1 MAIPPDKS
9 PDRIAPG
16 KSTEPL
22 GQPNLPAKEPTGF
35 DAHMQGATQP
45 KTSMPGTPGEPGGP
59 TAVTP
64 MGIPQGPAISTAG
77 ISYNS
82 ILAQANVAQDSLGT
96 VDAQLNDK
104 NLKLKRSQSHL
115 VRQKLGD
122 ANGYIRAAG
131 SKLGANM
138 PEGKVPAGL
147 TGIARFIAMVND
159 GQNQLVAV
167 QQQLQQLSAKGEQI
181 NPGEMMAV
189 QVKMNL
195 AQQEI
200 EYTSTLLG
208 KVLTSINQIMT
219 TQL

>member
-9 PDRIAPG
+9 PDRIAPS
-16 KSTEPL
+16 KTPEPI
-22 GQPNLPAKEPTGF
+22 GQPNLPKEPTGF
-35 DAHMQGATQP
+35 DSYMHGAGQS

-59 TAVTP
+59 TTPASPMAVS
-64 MGIPQGPAISTAG
+64 QGPGVAPTG
-77 ISYNS
+77 ISYDS
-82 ILAQANVAQDSLGT
+82 ILAQAKTAQDSLGS
-96 VDAQLNDK
+96 VESQLNNQ

-131 SKLGANM
+131 SKLGAAI
-138 PEGKVPAGL
+138 PEQKLPSGL
-147 TGIARFIAMVND
+147 TGVTRFLAMVNA
-159 GQNQLVAV
+159 GQDQLVAV
-167 QQQLQQLSAKGEQI
+167 QKQLQALSAKGLQI

-208 KVLTSINQIMT
+208 KVIQSITQIIN

>member
-1 MAIPPDKS
+1 MSIPPDKS
-9 PDRIAPG
+9 PDRITG
-16 KSTEPL
+16 GQGSEPI
-22 GQPNLPAKEPTGF
+22 GQPNLPSKAPADF
-35 DAHMQGATQP
+35 DSYMQGAGQP
-45 KTSMPGTPGEPGGP
+45 KTQMPGTPGAPGGS
-59 TAVTP
+59 AVTP
-64 MGIPQGPAISTAG
+64 AAIPQGPAISSTG
-77 ISYNS
+77 ISYNTL
-82 ILAQANVAQDSLGT
+82 LAQATTAQDSLGT
-96 VDAQLNDK
+96 VNKQLNDK

-122 ANGYIRAAG
+122 ANGYVRAAG
-131 SKLGANM
+131 TKLGAQM
-138 PEGKVPAGL
+138 PDPQTSPGVS
-147 TGIARFIAMVND
+147 GISRFIAMVND

-167 QQQLQQLSAKGEQI
+167 QQQLHHLAASGQQI

-208 KVLTSINQIMT
+208 KVIQSITTLMN

>member
-1 MAIPPDKS
+1 MAVPPDKS
-9 PDRIAPG
+9 PDRITGGQTP
-16 KSTEPL
+16 ERI
-22 GQPNLPAKEPTGF
+22 GQPNIPTKAPADF
-35 DAHMQGATQP
+35 DSYMQGTGQS
-45 KTSMPGTPGEPGGP
+45 KTPMPGTPGAPG
-59 TAVTP
+59 TAGVTP
-64 MGIPQGPAISTAG
+64 AAIPQGPAVSTTG
-77 ISYNS
+77 ISYS
-82 ILAQANVAQDSLGT
+82 TLLAQAGGVQDSLGT
-96 VDAQLNDK
+96 VSDQLNDK

-138 PEGKVPAGL
+138 PEDKIPAGM
-147 TGIARFIAMVND
+147 TGIGRFIAMVNN
-159 GQNQLVAV
+159 GQDQLVAV
-167 QQQLQQLSAKGEQI
+167 QQQLQALSAKGEQI

-208 KVLTSINQIMT
+208 KVIQSITTVLN